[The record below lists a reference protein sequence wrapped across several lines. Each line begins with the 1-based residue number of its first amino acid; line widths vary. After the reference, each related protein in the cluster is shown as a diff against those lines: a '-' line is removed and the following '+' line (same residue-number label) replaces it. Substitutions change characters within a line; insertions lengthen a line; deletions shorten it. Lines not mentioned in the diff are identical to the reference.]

1 MEVFHCDGAPDEE
14 FPLWSGP
21 CGADDAPEKLK
32 RCKKVLAAWA
42 IGAGP
47 FYYPE
52 VISNKNRK
60 WAMFLPA
67 AKL

>member
-21 CGADDAPEKLK
+21 CGSDDAPEMLK

-52 VISNKNRK
+52 VIP
-60 WAMFLPA
+60 FFEDGILI
-67 AKL
+67 